1 MQHLELN
8 KLVLIGASTGGPGE
22 IKKIIQSLPILKNS
36 SVIIAQHMADGFL
49 ESFVFELQK
58 HTLNQVLLIEDNNSF
73 EEGKIYLC
81 KYNTTLNLN
90 ANSLKFKVEK
100 LDDEGFNP
108 NINTMFLSM
117 IEIVDRVAILCAIL
131 TGIGDDGVKA
141 CKVLNSKGARC
152 MTESNESAIIDGMPS
167 RARELVP
174 NIEVYD
180 MNIIIDKI
188 SEFCE

>member
-1 MQHLELN
+1 LQHLELK
-8 KLVLIGASTGGPGE
+8 KLVLIGASTGGPGQ
-22 IKKIIQSLPILKNS
+22 IKKIIESLPILKNS
-36 SVIIAQHMADGFL
+36 SIVIAQHMADGFL
-49 ESFVFELQK
+49 ESFVLELQK
-58 HTLNQVLLIEDNNSF
+58 YTPNKVLLIEDNNSF

-81 KYNTTLNLN
+81 KYNTTFN

-108 NINTMFLSM
+108 NINAIFLSM
-117 IEIVDRVAILCAIL
+117 TEIIDRVEILCTIL

-141 CKVLNSKGARC
+141 CEALENNGARC

-174 NIEVYD
+174 NIEVCD
-180 MNIIIDKI
+180 MNTIIDKI